1 MQHHRPHD
9 MTRRRRRNPDKVELL
24 KEKMYTLWI
33 HDTYCNAKFLAY
45 ICKTNHINYN
55 IMDNKIIIGELIQ
68 KEVDKQGLTKIDF
81 AKKIHHQRDSVYKI
95 FKKGSIDTYLLA
107 RISKALKRN
116 FFQDLADSID
126 INEEYNPEDNP
137 HHNNIT
143 RFLDSVT
150 DALKELGRDSTIL
163 FPDNSD
169 FEEFDVP
176 DYILPE
182 YMITFTVGFCMK
194 ERYGDS
200 KLLTIETMEDE
211 NGLEIELMTNQMTKN
226 TSINIKIDE
235 KTEKEW
241 YDVIKFAF
249 EIYDKHNI

>member
-1 MQHHRPHD
+1 
-9 MTRRRRRNPDKVELL
+9 
-24 KEKMYTLWI
+24 
-33 HDTYCNAKFLAY
+33 
-45 ICKTNHINYN
+45 
-55 IMDNKIIIGELIQ
+55 MDNKIIIGELIRS
-68 KEVDKQGLTKIDF
+68 EVYKQGLTIKSFAEKIPC
-81 AKKIHHQRDSVYKI
+81 QRKNAYDI
-95 FKKGSIDTYLLA
+95 FKKDSLHTELLK
-107 RISKALKRN
+107 RISKILKHN

-137 HHNNIT
+137 HHDNIT

-176 DYILPE
+176 EYILPK

-194 ERYGDS
+194 ERFGDS
-200 KLLTIETMEDE
+200 NLLTIETLEDE
-211 NGLEIELMTNQMTKN
+211 NGLEIELMTNQMTKT

-249 EIYDKHNI
+249 EIYDKHNIKQTWKNHWNW

>member
-1 MQHHRPHD
+1 
-9 MTRRRRRNPDKVELL
+9 
-24 KEKMYTLWI
+24 
-33 HDTYCNAKFLAY
+33 
-45 ICKTNHINYN
+45 
-55 IMDNKIIIGELIQ
+55 MDNKIIIGELIR
-68 KEVDKQGLTKIDF
+68 KEVYKQGLTIKGFAEKIPC
-81 AKKIHHQRDSVYKI
+81 QRKNVYDI
-95 FKKGSIDTYLLA
+95 FKKDSLHTERLE
-107 RISKALKRN
+107 RISKILKHN

-126 INEEYNPEDNP
+126 INEGYNPEDNP

-143 RFLDSVT
+143 RFLDSVA

-194 ERYGDS
+194 ERFGDS
-200 KLLTIETMEDE
+200 NLLTIETLEDE
-211 NGLEIELMTNQMTKN
+211 NGLEIELMTNQMTKT

-241 YDVIKFAF
+241 FDVIKFAF
-249 EIYDKHNI
+249 EIYDKHNIKQTWTNHLNW